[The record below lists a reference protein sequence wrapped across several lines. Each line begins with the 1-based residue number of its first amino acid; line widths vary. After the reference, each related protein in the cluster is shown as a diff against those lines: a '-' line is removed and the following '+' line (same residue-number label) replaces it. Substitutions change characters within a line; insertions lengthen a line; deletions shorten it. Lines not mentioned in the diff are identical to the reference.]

1 MPFFNCYFLICDA
14 TNQTVEKVGKRSTIS
29 FAVAKE
35 RILIIDWLSTANECG
50 YCIFSPLL
58 LVYQRP
64 STEIP
69 VSKKTTVC
77 HHRVGCARPMVGT
90 SRGRWRWREKIGRRL
105 PSLSSAPARS
115 CPCAFRL
122 NLKPWGRGWF
132 QLTLFTALLHYY
144 LGAWNRLV
152 IRLLFVNQ
160 ARLLSRL
167 IWLFHVTYEYLWR
180 PVLVKIN
187 MIK

>member
-1 MPFFNCYFLICDA
+1 
-14 TNQTVEKVGKRSTIS
+14 
-29 FAVAKE
+29 
-35 RILIIDWLSTANECG
+35 
-50 YCIFSPLL
+50 
-58 LVYQRP
+58 
-64 STEIP
+64 
-69 VSKKTTVC
+69 
-77 HHRVGCARPMVGT
+77 MVGT

-160 ARLLSRL
+160 DRLLSRL

-187 MIK
+187 MIKLHHKWLFWPVQHLLWTRCVFLSSLHRIFFSVLLISFSCMNYFLWRLFNFFMLLYE

>member
-1 MPFFNCYFLICDA
+1 MPFFNCYFLIRDA

-58 LVYQRP
+58 VYQRP

-69 VSKKTTVC
+69 VSKKKTVC
-77 HHRVGCARPMVGT
+77 HHRVGCARLSDGGDVARKVEVAGKN
-90 SRGRWRWREKIGRRL
+90 REETAI
-105 PSLSSAPARS
+105 SLLSPF
-115 CPCAFRL
+115 AFRL

-144 LGAWNRLV
+144 LGDWNRLV
-152 IRLLFVNQ
+152 IRLIFVNQ

-167 IWLFHVTYEYLWR
+167 IWLFHVTYEYLW
-180 PVLVKIN
+180 
-187 MIK
+187 